1 MPIRYNARMKMH
13 FLLAALAVAGSAAA
27 DIRLEVSSDRANAV
41 YRCGERATFSVRAVD
56 AATGAATTNGVVK
69 VRLDNFDGANFA
81 ARIRCPVRVAVGFA
95 DTTCAPCA
103 VYAAYNAIPVKDKG
117 IVHGIGMGHG
127 CFGKFYS
134 ELGAWV
140 VGK

>member
-1 MPIRYNARMKMH
+1 MKMH
-13 FLLAALAVAGSAAA
+13 FLLAALVVAGSAAA

-81 ARIRCPVRVAVGFA
+81 ARIRTPIAIEVGFG
-95 DTTCAPCA
+95 DNVCPPQCG
-103 VYAAYNAIPVKDKG
+103 YAAYNVCPSRDKQ
-117 IVHGIGMGHG
+117 ILHGIGQGHAVSG
-127 CFGKFYS
+127 EMYGRLAKWRNGK
-134 ELGAWV
+134 
-140 VGK
+140 

>member
-1 MPIRYNARMKMH
+1 MKMH

-56 AATGAATTNGVVK
+56 AATGAATTTNGVVK

-81 ARIRCPVRVAVGFA
+81 ARIRTPIAMYGRLAKWR
-95 DTTCAPCA
+95 
-103 VYAAYNAIPVKDKG
+103 N
-117 IVHGIGMGHG
+117 
-127 CFGKFYS
+127 GK
-134 ELGAWV
+134 
-140 VGK
+140 